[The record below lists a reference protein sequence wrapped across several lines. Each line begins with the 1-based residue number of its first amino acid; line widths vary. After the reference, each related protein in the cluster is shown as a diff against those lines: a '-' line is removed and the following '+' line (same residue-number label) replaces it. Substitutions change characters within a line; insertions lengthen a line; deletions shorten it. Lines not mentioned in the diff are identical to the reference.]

1 MIFFLSTHLFLSGC
15 LPHAQP
21 SLSPLSS
28 LSPFNKSVEIPIF
41 RSSDNGERIFVS
53 AELPGVGKQYFMV
66 DTGSSVSA
74 IRADLIDEMELYVE
88 RKNGYLSG
96 VSGRVPWLETIIP
109 EIKLG
114 TLNINKVA
122 FAVAVEGLPTQ
133 AGLVP
138 IAGILGNN
146 IWDQYTMDID
156 YGLERIQ
163 LHPEFEFS
171 DSAQKVTYDGQHI
184 LAPVELQFSNDRVQ
198 TLIANVDTGS
208 SGLILN
214 AIHAPQL
221 LDHAVQS
228 KETIMGVG
236 ADRRNMQ
243 DYVLD
248 THSVNIDTITLGGLT
263 QDYADPA
270 ILLSPSDESFISL
283 IGHQVLDNQR
293 VIIGYKQERLQ
304 MEPSTNDLPVRNL
317 HQDYLQSIQWKTMSA
332 DVMTEIQLHFMLN
345 QEHTAVRKLR
355 RLIAKDDKPQYRVA
369 LANYHFQQGDLHQ
382 AILEL
387 EQITPTILEQIGLT
401 QALILSYIY
410 TDQLEKAQL
419 LLEEQ
424 LKDNPTNPE
433 SLWVQSLW
441 LLMKGDVAGAKTS
454 LYRAQKETRPDQFLV
469 HKALL
474 KLRSDDISGAISA
487 LRMDIQHNPL
497 GNHSL
502 WFLAQQSKGTP
513 FESVAKRTIE
523 DHLSLENSR
532 RGALDFLAAAL
543 WELGDTEKAN
553 TIAIKGKS
561 RDCSKLTDDSKINCE
576 AWYDA
581 LIHQDLEQHIVT
593 MEQVVRKNPGRS
605 DFADTLA
612 VLYRANGEIERAIS
626 MSKQA
631 MIFSGSDP
639 YMIWQALSVEQ

>member
-1 MIFFLSTHLFLSGC
+1 MY
-15 LPHAQP
+15 
-21 SLSPLSS
+21 
-28 LSPFNKSVEIPIF
+28 

-96 VSGRVPWLETIIP
+96 VSGRVPWLETVIP

-114 TLNINKVA
+114 SLNIDKVA

-184 LAPVELQFSNDRVQ
+184 LAPVELQFANDRVQ

-248 THSVNIDTITLGGLT
+248 THSVDIDTIKLGGLT
-263 QDYADPA
+263 QDYTVPA

-283 IGHQVLDNQR
+283 I
-293 VIIGYKQERLQ
+293 
-304 MEPSTNDLPVRNL
+304 
-317 HQDYLQSIQWKTMSA
+317 
-332 DVMTEIQLHFMLN
+332 
-345 QEHTAVRKLR
+345 
-355 RLIAKDDKPQYRVA
+355 
-369 LANYHFQQGDLHQ
+369 
-382 AILEL
+382 
-387 EQITPTILEQIGLT
+387 
-401 QALILSYIY
+401 
-410 TDQLEKAQL
+410 
-419 LLEEQ
+419 
-424 LKDNPTNPE
+424 
-433 SLWVQSLW
+433 
-441 LLMKGDVAGAKTS
+441 
-454 LYRAQKETRPDQFLV
+454 
-469 HKALL
+469 
-474 KLRSDDISGAISA
+474 
-487 LRMDIQHNPL
+487 
-497 GNHSL
+497 
-502 WFLAQQSKGTP
+502 
-513 FESVAKRTIE
+513 
-523 DHLSLENSR
+523 
-532 RGALDFLAAAL
+532 
-543 WELGDTEKAN
+543 
-553 TIAIKGKS
+553 
-561 RDCSKLTDDSKINCE
+561 
-576 AWYDA
+576 
-581 LIHQDLEQHIVT
+581 
-593 MEQVVRKNPGRS
+593 
-605 DFADTLA
+605 
-612 VLYRANGEIERAIS
+612 
-626 MSKQA
+626 
-631 MIFSGSDP
+631 
-639 YMIWQALSVEQ
+639 